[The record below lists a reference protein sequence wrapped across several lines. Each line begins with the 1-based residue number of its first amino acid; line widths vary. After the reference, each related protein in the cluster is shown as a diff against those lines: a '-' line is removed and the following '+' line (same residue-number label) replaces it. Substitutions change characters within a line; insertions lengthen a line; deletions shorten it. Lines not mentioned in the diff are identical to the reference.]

1 MTMYADGRKGDYDL
15 SSTLVN
21 SMALV
26 HFRPISRKGKL
37 SCCHFSGGKKNPKT
51 FFSRFHPKI
60 FQFLYFLFRSKLWTI
75 GTIDNQPYPLGQA
88 M

>member
-1 MTMYADGRKGDYDL
+1 MSVDGRKGDYDL

-37 SCCHFSGGKKNPKT
+37 SCCHFSGGKKSQNFFCPDFIRKSFNFCI
-51 FFSRFHPKI
+51 FFSDQNF
-60 FQFLYFLFRSKLWTI
+60 
-75 GTIDNQPYPLGQA
+75 GQ
-88 M
+88 